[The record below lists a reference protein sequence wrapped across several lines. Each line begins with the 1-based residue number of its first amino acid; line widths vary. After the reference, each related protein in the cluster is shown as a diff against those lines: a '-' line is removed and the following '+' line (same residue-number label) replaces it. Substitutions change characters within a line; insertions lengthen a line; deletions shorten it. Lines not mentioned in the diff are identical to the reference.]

1 MNLSGWVAIGLAGI
15 GVAILVREV
24 SRLELDDEDRVDVW
38 SFRAKERLKVH
49 EARTAADL
57 KSSGRQ
63 PLHLPNCEWWARWA
77 KQRRTVA

>member
-1 MNLSGWVAIGLAGI
+1 MSGWMAMGLAAV
-15 GVAILVREV
+15 GVALLVREMYYH
-24 SRLELDDEDRVDVW
+24 EDPQEEHIVDVW

-77 KQRRTVA
+77 EQRRDVA

>member
-77 KQRRTVA
+77 EQRRDVA